1 MSKIQMNDLVK
12 PREITHEPVLFKIG
26 IVIRAPYESQLK
38 FTETTIMISYRVDV
52 LADGK
57 IYEAVLVSDL
67 EKI

>member
-1 MSKIQMNDLVK
+1 MNDLVK

-26 IVIRAPYESQLK
+26 IVVRSPYESQLK